1 MKILTCRLTGQCFVE
16 YKYNLY
22 LIFIMHNPED
32 EEFEDYEIKLL
43 SNSDKLYLSACAILA
58 VGLLFMASSKI
69 R

>member
-1 MKILTCRLTGQCFVE
+1 
-16 YKYNLY
+16 
-22 LIFIMHNPED
+22 MHNPVYEEF